1 MFLVADRG
9 DVDFKQE
16 LDQLLRC
23 GKVRRD
29 EDGVV
34 ICGVER

>member
-1 MFLVADRG
+1 MFWVADRE

-16 LDQLLRC
+16 LDQLLGC
-23 GKVRRD
+23 GKGRRD